1 MNSYIQTSNTQFR
14 HSLFGI
20 LTFVIDVV
28 VVKMVLHWNHF
39 HHSQQ
44 VMIQDK
50 DLPPSLVEDLY
61 GVQVHLS
68 FLSCATM

>member
-1 MNSYIQTSNTQFR
+1 MGVCMGGWMFSNTQLR
-14 HSLFGI
+14 HPLFGI
-20 LTFVIDVV
+20 LTFVINVV
-28 VVKMVLHWNHF
+28 VDAVKMVLHWNF

-61 GVQVHLS
+61 GVQVHL
-68 FLSCATM
+68 